1 MEKIQIQFNDKPLEV
16 DKGARLIDVCAQQTI
31 EIPRFCYHPGLSV
44 VGSCRMCQVEV
55 AGPGPAPRRLA
66 ISCRTDCAPGMQVW
80 TDTKLAHDTRRG
92 VLEFLLKN
100 HPLDCPIC
108 DKAGECP
115 LQNYTY
121 AEGQS
126 ASRSEDPKRH
136 FRKRVDLGEVIVLD
150 EERCV
155 LCSRCV
161 RFNAEVDKDPQLH
174 VRQRGPNAMVGT
186 FEDMPL
192 HGNYQGNLADI
203 CPVGALT
210 LKKFRFKARAW
221 NLKTTE
227 STCTG
232 CSRGC
237 NILVDTFRG
246 KVVRIRPRYNKDV
259 NGHWICDKGR
269 FGFDDVNE
277 GGRMSSVLYR
287 MNGEYQDRG
296 WDIGLD
302 AVASLLRQSGTKTL
316 LVASPYL
323 TNEEGARFMEIAKA
337 IGAKTIALV
346 PEPARPDHLL
356 FTGELGPNG
365 KGLEILGFT
374 PMRSAELEKAAAA
387 ASRVYLCGEKIW
399 TLLTDAARTAL
410 GNHPSLLAQD
420 VKPIEAKSIEAMI
433 AAANWAEKT
442 GTFTN
447 RDGRIQPIRPALKM
461 PTGVRHDIAIL
472 EDLLQRLTPAAATGA
487 TGSAKGGR

>member
-1 MEKIQIQFNDKPLEV
+1 MSEKIQIQFNDKPLEV

-66 ISCRTDCAPGMQVW
+66 ISCRTECVPGLQVW

-136 FRKRVDLGEVIVLD
+136 FRKRVDLGEVIMLD

-161 RFNAEVDKDPQLH
+161 RFNAEVDKDPQLT
-174 VRQRGPNAMVGT
+174 VNQRGPNAMVGT
-186 FEDMPL
+186 FEDEPL

-210 LKKFRFKARAW
+210 LKKFRFQARVW
-221 NLKTTE
+221 NLKTAE
-227 STCTG
+227 SICTG

-237 NILVDTFRG
+237 NTLTDTFRG

-259 NGHWICDKGR
+259 NGYWICDKGR

-277 GGRMSSVLYR
+277 KTRMNSVLYR

-302 AVASLLRQSGTKTL
+302 AVATLLTQSSAKTL
-316 LVASPYL
+316 VVASPYL
-323 TNEEGARFMEIAKA
+323 TNEEGARLLEIAKA
-337 IGAKTIALV
+337 IGAKAVSLV
-346 PEPARPDHLL
+346 PEPAQPDHLL
-356 FTGELGPNG
+356 YTGEIGPNS
-365 KGLEILGFT
+365 KGLEVLGFA
-374 PMRSAELEKAAAA
+374 PMRSAEIEKAAAT
-387 ASRVYLCGEKIW
+387 ASRVYLAGEKVW
-399 TLLTDAARTAL
+399 PLLTDAARTAL
-410 GNHPSLLAQD
+410 AAHPSVILQD
-420 VKPIEAKSIEAMI
+420 CRPVEAKSLEAI
-433 AAANWAEKT
+433 VAAANWTEKT

-447 RDGRIQPIRPALKM
+447 RDGRVQAIRPALRM
-461 PTGVRHDIAIL
+461 PTGVRHDFAVFDDIAS
-472 EDLLQRLTPAAATGA
+472 RLAATPS
-487 TGSAKGGR
+487 TKGGR